1 MLRLLFIYIAWEL
14 EERPWPS
21 ALEQQ
26 DDNQSNLH
34 VYVDRCKH
42 YVQAEDG
49 VGNSVLVCAEHQS
62 PRAGAILTLCLCKEG
77 GKGEESCGV
86 AERGGGIWCG
96 IPRQV
101 PQPILNR
108 EHVYF
113 YLALEMNWYGNL
125 GNTWKKHQNL
135 SLHLIPWF
143 ISFNELYWDLLNS
156 CDWSYTSHFSRCF
169 RKTALLLRGKGWLDK
184 HLIA

>member
-1 MLRLLFIYIAWEL
+1 MTISIGTTG
-14 EERPWPS
+14 
-21 ALEQQ
+21 

-42 YVQAEDG
+42 YVQAEDE

-113 YLALEMNWYGNL
+113 YLALEMTDMVIWAIP
-125 GNTWKKHQNL
+125 NTL
-135 SLHLIPWF
+135 LHKL
-143 ISFNELYWDLLNS
+143 
-156 CDWSYTSHFSRCF
+156 
-169 RKTALLLRGKGWLDK
+169 
-184 HLIA
+184 